1 MFQGYVVQ
9 AATAGGAGVGL
20 GLTVWSVLR
29 FVRWVAEF
37 IAGRLDRRS
46 DGLERR
52 EKEIEG
58 RFNARLKHVEQELER
73 TRHAMMLLIN
83 EIALINPANTV
94 LQRVAAILGSAVPLA
109 PADPSLDDLSREAER
124 KLEGKK

>member
-29 FVRWVAEF
+29 FVRWIAEF

-73 TRHAMMLLIN
+73 TRQAMMLLIN
-83 EIALINPANTV
+83 EIALINPANPV
-94 LQRVAAILGSAVPLA
+94 LQRVAAILGSAVA
-109 PADPSLDDLSREAER
+109 AGARRS
-124 KLEGKK
+124 